1 MVYSN
6 WVIGRGIQ
14 MYEHRNNHNEMIE
27 EIKEKRQLM
36 INSANSLGFTS
47 EVTIK
52 YSQELDELINE
63 YQKAMEGSSRPNDEI
78 KFAFKQMIMIW
89 PKILI

>member
-1 MVYSN
+1 
-6 WVIGRGIQ
+6 
-14 MYEHRNNHNEMIE
+14 MYEHCNNHNEMIE
-27 EIKEKRQLM
+27 KIKEKRQLM

-63 YQKAMEGSSRPNDEI
+63 YQKAMKGSSRPNDEI

-89 PKILI
+89 PKILV